1 VTEGS
6 AITMNDAAPAD
17 RSDGDGPDR
26 PDSTP
31 ELERLRAENA
41 ELRAEL
47 AAEQPARH
55 VAAVRRRRRIAAVL
69 LVVLGS
75 ALLPVSVLTVWVRN
89 QVFDTDRYLATVE
102 PLASDPTVQSA
113 VADRISRRVSEEVD
127 FEKLAQDALPEEAA
141 FLAVPIAAGANSLI
155 STASKKLVESE
166 QFQRLWVEANRAG
179 HDGLVKAIKGEK
191 GDVVS
196 TEDGRVVL
204 KLGGLAQKVLEE
216 IDQQFGIDLADKIPA
231 EKLGVEFVLV
241 NERQL
246 SDLQA
251 GARMLD
257 RLSWLSVILAF
268 GCLAGSV
275 AADPDRR
282 RGLRNVGLGTALSML
297 LLLLAIGVG
306 REMYLA
312 NLPEGVQRPDAAAVL
327 FDTLTR
333 FILQATRV
341 LFAVGAVLLVGAWLA
356 GPTATA
362 RRLRDYWDRLLG
374 RGSAAAGGAVELGP
388 VPAWAA
394 RNLNALRGAILVA
407 AVLVLLAWNQPTGK
421 VVLLIALLTLVPLAI
436 VQLLAGVAA
445 TNVAAAGEAA
455 VDADSSGAQRSET
468 HPDEAGTT
476 PA

>member
-1 VTEGS
+1 
-6 AITMNDAAPAD
+6 MDDAAP
-17 RSDGDGPDR
+17 SDPASEEKGP
-26 PDSTP
+26 PDP
-31 ELERLRAENA
+31 EAPDHDDHAELERLRAENA
-41 ELRAEL
+41 SLREELEHSA
-47 AAEQPARH
+47 PAH
-55 VAAVRRRRRIAAVL
+55 HEKVVRRRRHVAAVL
-69 LVVLGS
+69 LVVIGS
-75 ALLPVSVLTVWVRN
+75 TLLPVSVLTVWVRN

-102 PLASDPTVQSA
+102 PLASDPAVQSA
-113 VADRISRRVSEEVD
+113 VANRISKRVSDEVD
-127 FEKLAQDALPEEAA
+127 FRQLAEDALPEEAA
-141 FLAVPIAAGANSLI
+141 FLAVPIAAGADNLI
-155 STASKKLVESE
+155 STASRKLVESDE
-166 QFQRLWVEANRAG
+166 FQRLWVEANRVG

-196 TEDGRVVL
+196 AEDGRVVL
-204 KLGGLAQKVLEE
+204 KLGGLAQKVLEA

-241 NERQL
+241 NARQL

-257 RLSWLSVILAF
+257 RLSWLSVILAL

-297 LLLLAIGVG
+297 VLLLAFGVG
-306 REMYLA
+306 RELYLS
-312 NLPEGVQRPDAAAVL
+312 NLPTGVERPDAAAAI

-341 LFAVGAVLLVGAWLA
+341 LFAIGAVLLVGAWLA

-362 RRLRDYWDRLLG
+362 RRLREYWDRLLG

-388 VPAWAA
+388 VPAWVA
-394 RNLNALRGAILVA
+394 RNLNALRGVTLVA

-421 VVLLIALLTLVPLAI
+421 VVLLIAVLTLVPLAV
-436 VQLLAGVAA
+436 VQLLAGIASASAVETGDEPVDNPADAA
-445 TNVAAAGEAA
+445 H
-455 VDADSSGAQRSET
+455 R
-468 HPDEAGTT
+468 DEAGAGTV
-476 PA
+476 